1 MRLEFFCGQERA
13 MTTRKD
19 LPEEAT
25 EEPRI
30 RSPEED
36 AERAARRQEAGDSI
50 VTAKEA
56 RHLGD
61 PDNPL
66 RIPGELSSRP
76 QEDPT
81 DHRPGANEPE
91 ASDEDEDGQKR
102 T

>member
-1 MRLEFFCGQERA
+1 MNEIRR
-13 MTTRKD
+13 MTKRKD

-30 RSPEED
+30 RSTDEE
-36 AERAARRQEAGDSI
+36 AERAARRQDEGDHITS
-50 VTAKEA
+50 AKEA

-76 QEDPT
+76 DEEPT
-81 DHRPGANEPE
+81 DVRPERKKELDDADD
-91 ASDEDEDGQKR
+91 ADED
-102 T
+102 

>member
-1 MRLEFFCGQERA
+1 

-30 RSPEED
+30 RSTEEE
-36 AERAARRQEAGDSI
+36 AERAARRQDEGDHITS
-50 VTAKEA
+50 AKEA

-66 RIPGELSSRP
+66 RIPGELSSKP
-76 QEDPT
+76 EEEPT
-81 DHRPGANEPE
+81 DVRPPAEKGK
-91 ASDEDEDGQKR
+91 G
-102 T
+102 

>member
-1 MRLEFFCGQERA
+1 VAILSI

-30 RSPEED
+30 RSTEEE
-36 AERAARRQEAGDSI
+36 AERAAKRQDESDKI
-50 VTAKEA
+50 YTAKEA

-76 QEDPT
+76 QE
-81 DHRPGANEPE
+81 E
-91 ASDEDEDGQKR
+91 ASDQRPKTARPHEEGEEPESSEEDDPQSS
-102 T
+102 

>member
-1 MRLEFFCGQERA
+1 

-30 RSPEED
+30 RSTAEE
-36 AERAARRQEAGDSI
+36 AERAAKRQEVGEHLE
-50 VTAKEA
+50 TAEEA

-66 RIPGELSSRP
+66 RIPGELSSKP
-76 QEDPT
+76 LEDPP
-81 DHRPGANEPE
+81 DARAAEGSRGSPDDEEEPVE
-91 ASDEDEDGQKR
+91 
-102 T
+102 

>member
-1 MRLEFFCGQERA
+1 

-36 AERAARRQEAGDSI
+36 AERAARRQDEDDKLH
-50 VTAKEA
+50 TAKEA

-76 QEDPT
+76 QEESSDQRSRESPPHEEDDDDP
-81 DHRPGANEPE
+81 G
-91 ASDEDEDGQKR
+91 SS
-102 T
+102 